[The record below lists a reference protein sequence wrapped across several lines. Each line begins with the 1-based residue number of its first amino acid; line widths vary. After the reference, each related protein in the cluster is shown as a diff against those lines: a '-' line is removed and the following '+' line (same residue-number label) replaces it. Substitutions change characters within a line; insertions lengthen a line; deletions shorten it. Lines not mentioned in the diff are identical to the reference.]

1 MIVVVVVV
9 AVGAV
14 VRSSSSRLVFV
25 FRMFSFVTDSQA
37 FGLAL
42 ERKLLVL
49 LQNSG
54 INKKIIFLTIVLY
67 TIQLYI
73 SPGGEG

>member
-1 MIVVVVVV
+1 VIVVVVVV

-25 FRMFSFVTDSQA
+25 FRMFSLVTDSQA

-42 ERKLLVL
+42 ERELLVL

-54 INKKIIFLTIVLY
+54 INKKIIF
-67 TIQLYI
+67 
-73 SPGGEG
+73 

>member
-9 AVGAV
+9 VAVCAV
-14 VRSSSSRLVFV
+14 VRSPSSRLVFV
-25 FRMFSFVTDSQA
+25 FWMFPLVTDSQA

-42 ERKLLVL
+42 ERELLVL

-54 INKKIIFLTIVLY
+54 INKKIIF
-67 TIQLYI
+67 
-73 SPGGEG
+73 

>member
-9 AVGAV
+9 VVCAV
-14 VRSSSSRLVFV
+14 VRSPSSRLVFV
-25 FRMFSFVTDSQA
+25 FRMFSLVTDSQA

-49 LQNSG
+49 FQNSG
-54 INKKIIFLTIVLY
+54 NNKKLK
-67 TIQLYI
+67 
-73 SPGGEG
+73 SK